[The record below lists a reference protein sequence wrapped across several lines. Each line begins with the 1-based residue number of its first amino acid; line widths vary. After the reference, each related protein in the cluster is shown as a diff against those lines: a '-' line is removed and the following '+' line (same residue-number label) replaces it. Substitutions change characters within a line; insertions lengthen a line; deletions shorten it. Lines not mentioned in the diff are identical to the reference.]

1 MREAFN
7 LFDKDKDGRITCT
20 ELLTVMKELR
30 QQASED
36 EIKDMITHADEDGNY
51 TIHVSKLQYKTVQH
65 STIQWLLSLRS
76 YGGCYKKLPPGVLH
90 SSFKV

>member
-7 LFDKDKDGRITCT
+7 LFDKDKDGRITCS

-51 TIHVSKLQYKTVQH
+51 SITTTTTNTTGTIIARGYVWY
-65 STIQWLLSLRS
+65 
-76 YGGCYKKLPPGVLH
+76 VLH
-90 SSFKV
+90 FLKGARIST

>member
-7 LFDKDKDGRITCT
+7 LFDKDKDGRITCS

-51 TIHVSKLQYKTVQH
+51 MILT
-65 STIQWLLSLRS
+65 
-76 YGGCYKKLPPGVLH
+76 
-90 SSFKV
+90 

>member
-1 MREAFN
+1 MCSCVAQCLCISLVADMREAFN
-7 LFDKDKDGRITCT
+7 LFDKDKDGRITCS

-51 TIHVSKLQYKTVQH
+51 MILT
-65 STIQWLLSLRS
+65 
-76 YGGCYKKLPPGVLH
+76 
-90 SSFKV
+90 

>member
-7 LFDKDKDGRITCT
+7 LFDKDKDGRITCS

-51 TIHVSKLQYKTVQH
+51 SALISKLIVL
-65 STIQWLLSLRS
+65 ILVVVR
-76 YGGCYKKLPPGVLH
+76 GVVCRNAAERR
-90 SSFKV
+90 SFKYF